1 MVGARSQQAL
11 TVVCTALML
20 TLLVSACSS
29 DSAERAA
36 SAPRAQVIVPAGFET
51 ADSSNEDQGI
61 YVDPNSDVL
70 FEHALGEVISDVVI
84 NDECWSDAG
93 FNLLC
98 ASSNPRPT
106 DLNLGTISRSGDT
119 FTAHTTANSTYL
131 PAHLFLTVTSAT
143 KSDPRKTRS
152 RTVLLTLT
160 CC

>member
-1 MVGARSQQAL
+1 MGARTRQAL
-11 TVVCTALML
+11 TVICTSLIVL
-20 TLLVSACSS
+20 LLVAACSS
-29 DSAERAA
+29 DSAESAA
-36 SAPRAQVIVPAGFET
+36 SAPHAQVIVPAGFET
-51 ADSSNEDQGI
+51 VDSSHEDQGI
-61 YVDPNSDVL
+61 YVDPNSEVL

-84 NDECWSDAG
+84 NDECWSDAV

-98 ASSNPRPT
+98 ASSTPRPT

-119 FTAHTTANSTYL
+119 FTARTTANSTYL

-143 KSDPRKTRS
+143 KSDPSKTRS